1 MAIIFVHGGHTT
13 FLGMLGLRFSSD
25 GCEDG
30 SEQLRKLQEKMLE
43 ASDDEPD
50 AALKAKLVEG
60 ATNLPLEMDGEGA
73 IAVSAL
79 LPLIWHLER
88 RAERETG
95 TCSPTVPETFTGRS
109 PLSTEHLG
117 ITLFLVRH
125 FFPGIPVAVVS

>member
-79 LPLIWHLER
+79 LNMKSRNARGFRRESAKHSAGSTRAWH
-88 RAERETG
+88 AA
-95 TCSPTVPETFTGRS
+95 PE
-109 PLSTEHLG
+109 
-117 ITLFLVRH
+117 
-125 FFPGIPVAVVS
+125 